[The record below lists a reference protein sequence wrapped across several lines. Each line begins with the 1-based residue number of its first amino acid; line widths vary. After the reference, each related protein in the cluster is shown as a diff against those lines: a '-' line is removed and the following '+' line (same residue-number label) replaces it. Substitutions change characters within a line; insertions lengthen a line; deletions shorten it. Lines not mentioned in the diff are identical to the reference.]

1 MDLSRQTNTSVSQQ
15 INFSGESEE
24 HNGATMFLQFYPLL
38 KIHCFYDRFNFM
50 LEILINIFWPI
61 KIKTKG
67 SGMSYYNHIFFH
79 GYHDLIKFL

>member
-38 KIHCFYDRFNFM
+38 KIHCF
-50 LEILINIFWPI
+50 L
-61 KIKTKG
+61 
-67 SGMSYYNHIFFH
+67 
-79 GYHDLIKFL
+79 